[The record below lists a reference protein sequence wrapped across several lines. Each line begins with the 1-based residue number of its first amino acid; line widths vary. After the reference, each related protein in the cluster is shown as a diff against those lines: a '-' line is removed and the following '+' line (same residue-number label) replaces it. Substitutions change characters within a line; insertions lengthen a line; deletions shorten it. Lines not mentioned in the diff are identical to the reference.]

1 MTNNLVYLDI
11 SRIFMME
18 NTTTTTEQMAA
29 TESVEGAETQN
40 GATETQ
46 DEPSPAAAS
55 SDGNANGS
63 ENGTE
68 EEEEKASKT
77 KTVDGILA
85 KVQCG
90 PQILCFSLYTDHG
103 V

>member
-1 MTNNLVYLDI
+1 
-11 SRIFMME
+11 MME

-46 DEPSPAAAS
+46 DEPSPAAV
-55 SDGNANGS
+55 SDGNANGP

-68 EEEEKASKT
+68 EEEEEASKT

-85 KVQCG
+85 KVQCV
-90 PQILCFSLYTDHG
+90 PQILCFSLYIDLG

>member
-1 MTNNLVYLDI
+1 
-11 SRIFMME
+11 MME

-55 SDGNANGS
+55 DGNANGP

-68 EEEEKASKT
+68 EEEEASKT